1 MASRVPI
8 GPYTE
13 ADLRELAGAAS
24 SADSP
29 LPQIH
34 VVSEGDPPFRALCFL
49 LRVRSGGFMVAAPL
63 LPQVDPFFQEEG
75 LAEEDRLFAS
85 TQAEVQMETTRG
97 RAVGQV
103 PVLLVDV
110 PWEYSSFFT
119 RAPALRGEAAR
130 QLLRFQH
137 QGGVVRP
144 TKAALI
150 EAANAWVTSH
160 MDEDTAGDY
169 ASAESGADMPP
180 LIPVEEDGH
189 VEQLQ
194 QRIAELEAEL
204 AVRPRVPA
212 GAPERATSRPAP
224 MLGGTPTAAADPHV
238 MEKLRMLA
246 GGAPTRLGQHE
257 KQSRL
262 ASPNLAADNAQQE
275 RQLGATEDEELE
287 EAIVASLA
295 EMQDPVHRLVALQMK
310 QNALLSKQLQG
321 KQQTDPLAAV
331 LMPHTETGSS
341 SSSGMKGCL
350 ARDAYVRVM
359 NDLHKVAQVAEEN
372 ALAELGWDSGGATPG
387 LMREYVERRMPLGDL
402 RQMTQ
407 FAYLMA
413 AAWESGHRLQ
423 NRELQAWAVKALLY
437 VEQSAI
443 DNGRTQMGWLL
454 TGQAEPNYQICQ
466 RNKARAGLRLF
477 ARLAAPAWISANVS
491 YMRDLDF
498 IEQKLKAAGPTKE
511 VKEEEKEK
519 DKPPRKF
526 PPKKNKGQ
534 GKGEDSTTIAAA

>member
-1 MASRVPI
+1 M
-8 GPYTE
+8 
-13 ADLRELAGAAS
+13 
-24 SADSP
+24 
-29 LPQIH
+29 
-34 VVSEGDPPFRALCFL
+34 
-49 LRVRSGGFMVAAPL
+49 
-63 LPQVDPFFQEEG
+63 
-75 LAEEDRLFAS
+75 
-85 TQAEVQMETTRG
+85 
-97 RAVGQV
+97 
-103 PVLLVDV
+103 
-110 PWEYSSFFT
+110 
-119 RAPALRGEAAR
+119 
-130 QLLRFQH
+130 
-137 QGGVVRP
+137 
-144 TKAALI
+144 
-150 EAANAWVTSH
+150 
-160 MDEDTAGDY
+160 
-169 ASAESGADMPP
+169 
-180 LIPVEEDGH
+180 
-189 VEQLQ
+189 
-194 QRIAELEAEL
+194 
-204 AVRPRVPA
+204 
-212 GAPERATSRPAP
+212 
-224 MLGGTPTAAADPHV
+224 
-238 MEKLRMLA
+238 
-246 GGAPTRLGQHE
+246 
-257 KQSRL
+257 
-262 ASPNLAADNAQQE
+262 
-275 RQLGATEDEELE
+275 
-287 EAIVASLA
+287 ASLA

-321 KQQTDPLAAV
+321 KQQTDLLAAV

-534 GKGEDSTTIAAA
+534 GKGEDSTTTAAA